1 MMKRLSPKPL
11 RFFMTVALLTGGSLW
26 LNAQHHHDDD
36 TTCSIIRPTGEDSV
50 RYARLLQS
58 APKAVSNLRGADVT
72 AQVEVPIHNS
82 GEVYQFRVA
91 LLITPE
97 VLDEF
102 NGGDEATVMAWWD
115 KAEAELNGYYRND
128 VGIEIKV
135 VKDSRLIMFE
145 NNTGYD
151 IRNGSGSLVSE
162 NGTPIVNSL
171 IGEESYDLGLMIT
184 KGTGSLAGQASLGGA
199 SSRYRK
205 ACGFA
210 VSRITTIAHEM
221 GHLFGAEHTHY
232 IADGDYTEPGSGR
245 SIMSYGSPRDFFS
258 LGSIRYMRRLL
269 RALNVY
275 TTPERTPEAAD
286 YSHNS
291 DIEGTNMPYAYR
303 ESGVQPQIDDDLLA
317 KEYVVTEGS
326 NFQFHIPLK
335 SPIDEP
341 LLYAVHGL
349 DIALPMGAN
358 ALQPV
363 YKPTA
368 SSAQMFQPYYENP
381 TLVAA
386 DAQSLYIPFSD
397 ASRTGLFT
405 FAAAVHQKSLYDSRK
420 IRLLIIKGEPFSA
433 GITSPTNSQ
442 LYRWGSKLSVSWTP
456 QTDVYGP
463 NSRVRISLSTDFGQ
477 SFPYIL
483 ADDLPNTG
491 TWTGAFPYITIGQT
505 AYHDYPQAINGGTL
519 KVEIIGE
526 APYAMMPNMPYY
538 RQNGETIYSGGFT
551 LNASNA
557 RYFFK
562 DSATGGEPPAPYVC
576 LESIDDLPATAPT
589 LVAYYKTNTSTT
601 YNTTYAQTAEGR
613 LIRRTWTATISGTPY
628 VYTQIFEL
636 PEQKSATAAI
646 NKQLKDIGREA
657 AELVSHEGEP
667 GYPLP
672 SLAAYR
678 ELKDAY
684 PQVFDSEGFLLP
696 DFDTAAGERVLAAVQ
711 TLHNATDD
719 EIVYPKSGRYLL
731 RSYQALP
738 AGTPYFYYRRTVV
751 DTELKEVW
759 KADAADG
766 TPLLLTAGPNG
777 IYLKD
782 DEGNVPYLDGMTNT
796 YNDFILRRG
805 YTWGS
810 FTLLSHNLQ
819 QAQLS
824 RSGETFSLNH
834 RYADD
839 PQGYLCNNN
848 DVLIVSTDFQFVPIV
863 KTASLTDETFYRLR
877 SCATGHYLTL
887 PENLETNTSLRLS
900 ATPDA
905 GNIWMKDG
913 NHLLAYASGY
923 YMNGTTHGAL
933 DQAAEYQF
941 EAHPTVPGAYA
952 VKWNESYLQV
962 QDGVPATT
970 SSASDETTAWQVVPT
985 ALLPVDVSASGYS
998 TLFAPQTLAAQ
1009 DETTIYAAT
1018 LDQTA
1023 GRFKLTSTDGIV
1035 PAGQGVVI
1043 KATEGR
1049 HWFGIS
1055 QAASTVTSDLT
1066 GSLATTRAVP
1076 AVFTLQNGSDGV
1088 CFYRYATD
1096 GAGSVDGL
1104 LLKGFKAYWQGPADT
1119 SASSYR
1125 LDFDHVVDG
1134 TPTVVFERKTT
1145 DTPLYDLTG
1154 RRINR
1159 PTRGI
1164 CISGG
1169 KKCIVQ

>member
-1 MMKRLSPKPL
+1 MTKRLCHKTW
-11 RFFMTVALLTGGSLW
+11 RFMMSVALMMGCHLW
-26 LNAQHHHDDD
+26 LNAQHVHDDT

-50 RYARLLQS
+50 SYARLLQS
-58 APKAVSNLRGADVT
+58 QPKAKGKLRGAEVWT
-72 AQVEVPIHNS
+72 SAEVPIYNS

-102 NGGDEATVMAWWD
+102 NGGDEPTVMAWWD
-115 KAEAELNGYYRND
+115 KAEAELNSYYRTD

-135 VKDSRLIMFE
+135 VKDSRLIMLE

-171 IGEESYDLGLMIT
+171 IGEANYDLGLMIT

-232 IADGDYTEPGSGR
+232 VADGDYTEPGSGR

-275 TTPERTPEAAD
+275 TTPERTPESAD
-286 YSHNS
+286 YSRNS

-303 ESGVQPQIDDDLLA
+303 ESGVQPQIDDDLMA

-335 SPIDEP
+335 NPIDEP
-341 LLYAVHGL
+341 LLYTVHGL

-381 TLVAA
+381 TLVSA
-386 DAQSLYIPFSD
+386 DAQSLYVPFSD

-405 FAAAVHQKSLYDSRK
+405 FAAAVHQNSLYDSRK
-420 IRLLIIKGEPFSA
+420 IKLRIVKGEPFA
-433 GITSPTNSQ
+433 ANITYPTNTL
-442 LYRWGSKLSVSWTP
+442 LYRWGNKLSLTWTP

-505 AYHDYPQAINGGTL
+505 AYRDYPQAINGGAI

-526 APYAMMPNMPYY
+526 APYAMMPSIPYY

-551 LNASNA
+551 LSANDA
-557 RYFFK
+557 RYLFK
-562 DSATGGEPPAPYVC
+562 DKATGGEAPAPYIR
-576 LESIDDLPATAPT
+576 LESIDDLPKTAPS
-589 LVAYYKTNTSTT
+589 LVAYRQSNPSTT
-601 YNTTYAQTAEGR
+601 YDATYAQTAEGR
-613 LIRRTWTATISGTPY
+613 LIRRTWTATVSGTPY

-636 PEQKSATAAI
+636 PEAKPATAAI
-646 NKQLKDIGREA
+646 HKQLKDIGRLA
-657 AELVSHEGEP
+657 AQLVSHEGEA

-672 SLAAYR
+672 SLAAYQ
-678 ELKDAY
+678 ELKSAY

-696 DFDTAAGERVLAAVQ
+696 DFDTATGERVLASMQ
-711 TLHNATDD
+711 TLHNATDA
-719 EIVYPKSGRYLL
+719 EIVYPTSGRYLL

-738 AGTPYFYYRRTVV
+738 ASTPYYYYSRTVV
-751 DTELKEVW
+751 GDELKEVW
-759 KADAADG
+759 KADAAVG
-766 TPLLLTAGPNG
+766 TPLVLTAGQDG

-839 PQGYLCNNN
+839 PKGYLCNNN
-848 DVLIVSTDFQFVPIV
+848 DVLIVSSDFQFVPIV
-863 KTASLTDETFYRLR
+863 ETGGLTDETFYRLR
-877 SCATGHYLTL
+877 ACATGQYLSL
-887 PENLETNTSLRLS
+887 PEDLSANTPLRLS

-905 GNIWMKDG
+905 GNVWMKDG
-913 NHLLAYASGY
+913 NRLLSYASGY
-923 YMNGTTHGAL
+923 YMNGTAHGDL
-933 DQAAEYQF
+933 GQATDYQF

-952 VKWNESYLQV
+952 VKWSEGYLTAK
-962 QDGVPATT
+962 DGQLSSTASATD
-970 SSASDETTAWQVVPT
+970 ATTAWEVTAT

-998 TLFAPQTLAAQ
+998 TIYSPQTLTAQ
-1009 DETTIYAAT
+1009 DETTVYAAT
-1018 LDQTA
+1018 LDLSAQ
-1023 GRFKLTSTDGIV
+1023 RFNLTPTDGIV
-1035 PAGQGVVI
+1035 PAGQGVII

-1055 QAASTVTSDLT
+1055 QATSSVTSDLT
-1066 GSLATTRAVP
+1066 GTLATIAALP
-1076 AVFTLQNGSDGV
+1076 GVFTLQNGADGI
-1088 CFYRYATD
+1088 CLYRYATD
-1096 GAGSVDGL
+1096 AAGSVDGL
-1104 LLKGFKAYWQGPADT
+1104 LLKGFKAYWQDEADT
-1119 SASSYR
+1119 SLSTYR
-1125 LDFDHVVDG
+1125 LDFNHVVDG
-1134 TPTVVFERKTT
+1134 TPSIILEEQTT

-1154 RRINR
+1154 RRLNR

-1164 CISGG
+1164 YISGG
-1169 KKCIVQ
+1169 KKCIVK